1 MLLFKLKKW
10 ISWLKRYK
18 SNLIFLS
25 QFLKNKL
32 AQVTLVF
39 QIKFLTLNKMSI
51 TALKKLLEALKQ
63 FQILKRKFRSIK
75 RIKRI

>member
-32 AQVTLVF
+32 AQETLVF
-39 QIKFLTLNKMSI
+39 QSKFLTLNKMSI
-51 TALKKLLEALKQ
+51 TALKKLLEAPKQ

>member
-10 ISWLKRYK
+10 ISWLKKYK

-25 QFLKNKL
+25 QFLKNIL
-32 AQVTLVF
+32 VQETLVF
-39 QIKFLTLNKMSI
+39 QSKFLTLNKMSI
-51 TALKKLLEALKQ
+51 TALKKLLEAHKQ
-63 FQILKRKFRSIK
+63 FQILKRKLRSIK